1 MGNRELKRRYL
12 IVSFLLLGL
21 QIISVHGTYA
31 QDMSAT
37 VPMIKLN
44 NVLEMPQLGI
54 GTFAIPTQEI
64 AKEAC
69 LEAFRNGFRHVDA
82 AHVYRVE
89 RVLGEAMIES
99 GIPREEFWIASKLWP
114 SDYANGNTLE
124 SIDKMLERLQT
135 TYIDLLYIHQPIGD
149 YVSAWKA
156 MEKAVEAGKV
166 RSLGISN
173 FDATDEGFRAIVDG
187 MKIKPV
193 ALQIE
198 CHPYAQ
204 RQDIREKIK
213 PYGIILECWYPLGHG
228 NEELLSDPAIKTIA
242 DAHNKSIAQVIL
254 RWHTQEGFSVIPG
267 ATDPNHI
274 RENIRIFDFTLS
286 DAEMGVMRSLNKDQR
301 FYNVPIEQ
309 LERMISNMVLED

>member
-1 MGNRELKRRYL
+1 
-12 IVSFLLLGL
+12 
-21 QIISVHGTYA
+21 
-31 QDMSAT
+31 
-37 VPMIKLN
+37 
-44 NVLEMPQLGI
+44 
-54 GTFAIPTQEI
+54 
-64 AKEAC
+64 
-69 LEAFRNGFRHVDA
+69 
-82 AHVYRVE
+82 
-89 RVLGEAMIES
+89 MIES